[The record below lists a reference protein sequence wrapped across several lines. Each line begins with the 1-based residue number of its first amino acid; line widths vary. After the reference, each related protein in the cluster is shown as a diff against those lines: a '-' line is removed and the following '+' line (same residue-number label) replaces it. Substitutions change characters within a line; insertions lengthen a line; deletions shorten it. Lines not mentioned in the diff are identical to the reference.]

1 MPSSQDKDRD
11 AFFDLANRS
20 KGSSKTLSDFMRED
34 LDEGPPKKKRKTVLA
49 PVSSSSDL
57 GFEILEDNA
66 RLPDYQGG
74 DLSFSLED
82 LAREARIKKGL
93 SVLSER
99 KTTLEEEIDELE
111 SSDVEIEEPAESDN
125 PGMLFPLFK
134 PVQAHHGCSISA
146 AKSQGSRR

>member
-57 GFEILEDNA
+57 GFELLEDNA
-66 RLPDYQGG
+66 RLPDSQGG

-93 SVLSER
+93 SVLSEN
-99 KTTLEEEIDELE
+99 KAASEEEIDELE
-111 SSDVEIEEPAESDN
+111 SSDIEIEEPPESDKA
-125 PGMLFPLFK
+125 GMLFPSFK
-134 PVQAHHGCSISA
+134 LVQAHHTFSISET
-146 AKSQGSRR
+146 KSQGSRT